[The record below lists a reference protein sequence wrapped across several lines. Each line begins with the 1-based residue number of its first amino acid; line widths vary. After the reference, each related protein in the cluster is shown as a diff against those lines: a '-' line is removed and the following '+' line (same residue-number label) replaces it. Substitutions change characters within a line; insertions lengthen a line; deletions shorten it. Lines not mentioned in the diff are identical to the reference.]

1 MREII
6 KVFKII
12 HRRKIIA
19 SFGLLIMLYG
29 IRISNRLIIHS
40 YVRGRGAVKSE
51 LMFLL
56 IVFVVLYVSWYF
68 VYMGMIKTTFRDM
81 KQEQQLQNAKK
92 IEDYIGMKKEMVY
105 MEDVFLYDA
114 AFCLGIVPVRYSQIK
129 KIKAKHIK
137 DGKTKI
143 TYYTKSG
150 ASVIFKN
157 IMERENALNHAILL
171 KSHNEDIVVAFG

>member
-81 KQEQQLQNAKK
+81 KQEQQLQYAKK

-114 AFCLGIVPVRYSQIK
+114 AFVWESYRYDIPRLK
-129 KIKAKHIK
+129 KLRQ
-137 DGKTKI
+137 
-143 TYYTKSG
+143 
-150 ASVIFKN
+150 N
-157 IMERENALNHAILL
+157 I
-171 KSHNEDIVVAFG
+171 